1 MKLRVKEFSDFCNIS
16 VRALHLYDKIDLFH
30 PCIIDETNGYRYYDV
45 SQLLEL
51 NTIISLKK
59 VGFTLSEIKNL
70 KKHGF
75 SRQDIVESLENKIL
89 ENRRQMEIA
98 TYNIENLRQMLDG
111 LGNKPEN
118 VDNQQDA
125 VRLSR
130 LLCLEN
136 DKLEEEFSQILW
148 L

>member
-1 MKLRVKEFSDFCNIS
+1 MKLRVKEFADFCNIS

-30 PCIIDETNGYRYYDV
+30 PCIIDGTNGYRYYNA
-45 SQLLEL
+45 SQILEL

-59 VGFTLSEIKNL
+59 VGFTLNEIKKL
-70 KKHGF
+70 KEHGF
-75 SRQDIVESLENKIL
+75 SKQDIIESLENKIL

-98 TYNIENLRQMLDG
+98 SYNIKNLRQMLDV
-111 LGNKPEN
+111 LGKRPEKPDDKQE
-118 VDNQQDA
+118 A
-125 VRLSR
+125 LRISH